1 MTRQTRSRLAP
12 GAAGIAALA
21 LGACLLAGRASATP
35 AAEAAAPPET
45 IVLRA
50 AHLFDSAGT
59 TLKDGGIIVVRG
71 DRIVS
76 VTGTAPA
83 GARVI
88 DLGDATLLPGFIDS
102 HTHLTLEFEK
112 DYYHFVY
119 NRIMR
124 FPAEQALYGALY
136 ARRTLEA
143 GFTTVRNVGAMDFVD
158 IGLRNAINA
167 GVTVGPRMLTAA
179 HGIGS
184 PGGHFDNYSYPP
196 DRVKPWGPIE
206 GICSGPEEC
215 REAVRYQMKWGADVI
230 KIAPS
235 GGVLSES
242 DPVDVP
248 QLTPEELAAIVSE
261 AHKWNRKVAT
271 HCHGDKAAR
280 LAIDAGVDSIEH
292 GSFLTEDTLKLM
304 KSKGVYLVP
313 TRMAVYWTNKNA
325 DQYPPNIAA
334 KARAAAAAHG
344 NMFKAALR
352 IGVPIAFG
360 TDAGV
365 FPHGMNGME
374 FGLMTDLGMSPA
386 AALLAGTRD
395 AAKLLGL
402 EADVGTLEAGKAADI
417 VAVPGNVLSD
427 IHATEHPLL
436 VMHLGRIVV
445 QKAGT

>member
-1 MTRQTRSRLAP
+1 M
-12 GAAGIAALA
+12 
-21 LGACLLAGRASATP
+21 
-35 AAEAAAPPET
+35 
-45 IVLRA
+45 
-50 AHLFDSAGT
+50 
-59 TLKDGGIIVVRG
+59 
-71 DRIVS
+71 
-76 VTGTAPA
+76 
-83 GARVI
+83 
-88 DLGDATLLPGFIDS
+88 
-102 HTHLTLEFEK
+102 
-112 DYYHFVY
+112 
-119 NRIMR
+119 
-124 FPAEQALYGALY
+124 
-136 ARRTLEA
+136 
-143 GFTTVRNVGAMDFVD
+143 
-158 IGLRNAINA
+158 
-167 GVTVGPRMLTAA
+167 
-179 HGIGS
+179 
-184 PGGHFDNYSYPP
+184 
-196 DRVKPWGPIE
+196 
-206 GICSGPEEC
+206 
-215 REAVRYQMKWGADVI
+215 
-230 KIAPS
+230 
-235 GGVLSES
+235 
-242 DPVDVP
+242 
-248 QLTPEELAAIVSE
+248 
-261 AHKWNRKVAT
+261 
-271 HCHGDKAAR
+271 
-280 LAIDAGVDSIEH
+280 DSIEH

-374 FGLMTDLGMSPA
+374 FGLMSDLGMSPA